1 MIPELRSVGLDYPRW
16 QDALEAAYGSGML
29 TVSGEVRGGQVLQ
42 YDDPGG
48 ARMVILAVP
57 PYGTFA
63 SYVDGSPVTA
73 HVTMLTDIVGLVE
86 LVDDSPSLQVA
97 AADAPVT
104 ATVTATVAQGPVL
117 ADEDP
122 LQYQPLALTAL
133 ASSLRVLPDVAAAE
147 AEGLTVGTVESSGAA
162 ALNSGAVAPHA
173 GATVTVEVADAT
185 RRTTTLTGQDF
196 WHCTVTAPFPF
207 TVVVPADDSPSAT
220 APAPGT
226 VLTGEVQFTA
236 TTVDGAGCGGG
247 CGGCGSGGCGCG

>member
-97 AADAPVT
+97 AADA
-104 ATVTATVAQGPVL
+104 
-117 ADEDP
+117 
-122 LQYQPLALTAL
+122 
-133 ASSLRVLPDVAAAE
+133 
-147 AEGLTVGTVESSGAA
+147 EGLTVGTVESSGAA

-173 GATVTVEVADAT
+173 GATVTVEVADAA

-220 APAPGT
+220 SPAPGT